1 MVHCHLHLAKSV
13 APCPLPPPWQ
23 VLASDGLWNTM
34 DSQQVA
40 DWLVAAWDGGR
51 VASLQ
56 ELASALT
63 RICVTSPST
72 SYDNTSVMLVQL
84 NVPEG
89 PEPADEDMY

>member
-1 MVHCHLHLAKSV
+1 MYV
-13 APCPLPPPWQ
+13 ACCGAVLTNIMPTLPALQ

-40 DWLVAAWDGGR
+40 DWLMAAWDGGR
-51 VASLQ
+51 GASLH
-56 ELASALT
+56 ELASALA

-89 PEPADEDMY
+89 PEPADEHLH